1 MIVNMETRST
11 MLSNCDQTIP
21 RQAMPH
27 IEGVVGPRTP
37 LYHMCFLLKIDE
49 TQNNS
54 LSFNTWTHVGLVYVG
69 STEIFRFLAIYKY
82 LRASMHLIDA
92 FSATIRSFRS
102 PSPLISTCVITTS
115 SPRHQANDESSSYC
129 GRYSSNSISP
139 GSSLFNSLP
148 PRNACTKVRA
158 FCFFF
163 FFYFSF

>member
-1 MIVNMETRST
+1 METRST

-54 LSFNTWTHVGLVYVG
+54 LSFNTWTHVRLVYVFYWNFPLFSYLQVPSSLHTPHRCILG
-69 STEIFRFLAIYKY
+69 RWPPGLFEAPPLRFR
-82 LRASMHLIDA
+82 
-92 FSATIRSFRS
+92 
-102 PSPLISTCVITTS
+102 PVS

-163 FFYFSF
+163 FFYSSF